1 MTALLN
7 KIVDWFFTPSHLR
20 LDERDLH
27 ETLSWI
33 GRSELRELHPNL
45 MELV

>member
-1 MTALLN
+1 MLQRIL
-7 KIVDWFFTPSHLR
+7 DWFFAPTLPR

-33 GRSELRELHPNL
+33 GRSEVRAVHENL